1 VRGLVVCC
9 EREASGWCSKITMEE
24 GKDFLS
30 VMLQVDGGLRHIHLK
45 ENCQFSQIHSKEQG
59 R

>member
-1 VRGLVVCC
+1 
-9 EREASGWCSKITMEE
+9 MEE

-45 ENCQFSQIHSKEQG
+45 ENCQSSQIHSKEQG